1 MKTTEKELKAVLAKI
16 EKSKEV
22 ISKER
27 DKLREIYSELEM
39 CLESF
44 DEGIEGLENGKGEIE
59 TALDVLSQFV

>member
-1 MKTTEKELKAVLAKI
+1 MKTTEKELKAVLANI

-27 DKLREIYSELEM
+27 DKLRDIYGELEM

-44 DEGIEGLENGKGEIE
+44 DEGIEGLENGKSEIE
-59 TALDVLSQFV
+59 AALDVLSQFA

>member
-27 DKLREIYSELEM
+27 DKLRDIYSELEM

-44 DEGIEGLENGKGEIE
+44 DEGIEGLENGKNEIE